1 MAIWTLMKWLLIKS
15 REHKGELFS
24 VLRAVADME
33 AFFVWVKES
42 GSIFLPSAAVELSCA
57 LQETAKM
64 AQMNSLPVTSIS
76 AGCLRALR
84 LFIVFW
90 VLSASWCLGKRVGL
104 ATHKGGAGESSTAV
118 ELYPG
123 QQFLVQHSP
132 FQVAPQRAMGQPAQ
146 FCTELSSY
154 IELLSPWNC
163 SKLEPWPCL
172 CRFWMKEHCSR
183 IRSSGSQGVANL
195 GPIWALRCLQ
205 EADPRG
211 RGKTSDV
218 EEKTM

>member
-1 MAIWTLMKWLLIKS
+1 MSPFLISVTMAIWSLMRWLLIKS

-64 AQMNSLPVTSIS
+64 AQMNSLPVTSIL

-104 ATHKGGAGESSTAV
+104 ATPRV
-118 ELYPG
+118 V
-123 QQFLVQHSP
+123 LVR
-132 FQVAPQRAMGQPAQ
+132 APQLWSCILASSSWYSTHPSRSLLKGLWASQPNSAQ
-146 FCTELSSY
+146 SS
-154 IELLSPWNC
+154 
-163 SKLEPWPCL
+163 
-172 CRFWMKEHCSR
+172 
-183 IRSSGSQGVANL
+183 A
-195 GPIWALRCLQ
+195 A
-205 EADPRG
+205 
-211 RGKTSDV
+211 T
-218 EEKTM
+218 